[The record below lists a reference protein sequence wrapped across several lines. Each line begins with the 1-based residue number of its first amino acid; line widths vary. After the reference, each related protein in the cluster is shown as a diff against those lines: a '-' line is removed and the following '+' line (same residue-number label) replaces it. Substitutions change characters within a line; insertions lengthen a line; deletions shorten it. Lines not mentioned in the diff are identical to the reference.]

1 MMKNDGRRRRGGNHW
16 EGGILKGGKPVLE
29 KDVEHQPNEVDHG
42 VLGAHCIAAAA
53 AAARPI
59 WRALSLEG
67 GIAVGGV

>member
-1 MMKNDGRRRRGGNHW
+1 MMGGEGVEIIGERRDSKERG
-16 EGGILKGGKPVLE
+16 KKPVLE

-67 GIAVGGV
+67 GIAFGGV